1 MKAVGKGGCSR
12 KEARVAEGSGQI
24 ERRGEERKREDRS
37 QCRSVLR
44 CPHTGSVH
52 FKHVV
57 HRCPLSS
64 PHHAV
69 IHSSC
74 GCPSVW
80 ACAWLT
86 TSVPRARWPSDPKGD
101 MCCEDPSLV

>member
-64 PHHAV
+64 PHPCSHTQLMWVPKCLGVRVADNF
-69 IHSSC
+69 S
-74 GCPSVW
+74 
-80 ACAWLT
+80 T
-86 TSVPRARWPSDPKGD
+86 TSTLAIRPER
-101 MCCEDPSLV
+101 